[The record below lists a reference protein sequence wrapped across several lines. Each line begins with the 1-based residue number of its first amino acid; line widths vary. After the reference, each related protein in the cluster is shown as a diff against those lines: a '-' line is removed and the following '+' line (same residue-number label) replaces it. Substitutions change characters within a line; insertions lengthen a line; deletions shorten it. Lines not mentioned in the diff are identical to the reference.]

1 MTTSE
6 WNSLTTG
13 SVVSNKNGTN
23 HRVVL
28 KWNPGSRTIIL
39 PTNRGWYGRR
49 TTIYCHGD
57 KNNFKLIKIKVRL
70 KNDAIQPKK

>member
-23 HRVVL
+23 HRIVL

-39 PTNRGWYGRR
+39 PTDRGWHGRR
-49 TTIYCHGD
+49 TTTYCHGD
-57 KNNFKLIKIKVRL
+57 KANFRLVKIKV
-70 KNDAIQPKK
+70 KIKDDTVQSKK